1 MCRDSLPQHLAQ
13 SRESG
18 SLEFWL
24 TSAFT
29 VSSRNFTMGDDNRH
43 EMMES
48 LFGAESGDS
57 DEEPEPKPSDSN
69 NSNSANSGRDDEEG
83 EGEGGGDAEVESD
96 MDGGESERAV
106 SENGREVE
114 SEAEREV
121 SDREV
126 ASDRELEEPEDARS
140 PSISGSETSHH
151 RRGPVEYDENDVEEV
166 RDASEHGDD
175 EQGENEQVEDEAV
188 DEEQVEDE
196 AVDEEQVEEEPVDED
211 QVDDEQQASAG
222 VAEARDVFGD
232 SDEDDQEVERR
243 RSMSRERSRS
253 PAASAEKGVH
263 SEDDRSDHDVG
274 RDVDDGY
281 ESEEGRYAE
290 KKREKPVGP
299 PLHLEVPLRP
309 PPGRSEQLNLV
320 RVSNI
325 MGIES
330 KPFDPKTY
338 EEDQTFVTDA
348 EGQKQRLR
356 LEENI
361 ARWRIIRNRDGSESI
376 ESNARFVKWSD
387 GSMQLLLGSEVLDL
401 SVQDSRHDQSHLFLR
416 HPKSLLQSQ
425 GRLLRKMK
433 FMPSSL
439 SSKSHKLL
447 TALVDSRHKKVL
459 KVRSIIT
466 NIDPD
471 KEKEVQEK
479 AVEQRIRS
487 KSDLQRKQDKMVRKY
502 SHMPS
507 RERDAQLSP
516 GYLDGAL
523 DEEEEADDYDRHGR
537 RGDSRRF
544 QQQLDDETRAERRIL
559 SAKRHAQPSR
569 RPSVKDRRPPL
580 SRKEMLEDSSEE
592 EREESAYE
600 TEPED
605 EDELP
610 LEDEEREYNDEDEEE
625 EEDNRKWSDK
635 GKSIDREDRRRYD
648 RDDDR
653 KRRRDRSE
661 ERDASPPRKS
671 VQRRRVVVSD
681 DED

>member
-1 MCRDSLPQHLAQ
+1 
-13 SRESG
+13 
-18 SLEFWL
+18 
-24 TSAFT
+24 
-29 VSSRNFTMGDDNRH
+29 MGDDNRH

-69 NSNSANSGRDDEEG
+69 NSNSANSARDDEEG

-126 ASDRELEEPEDARS
+126 QSDRELEEAEEVRS
-140 PSISGSETSHH
+140 PSMSGSETSHQ
-151 RRGPVEYDENDVEEV
+151 RRGAVEYDENDVEEV

-175 EQGENEQVEDEAV
+175 EQGENDQVEEEA
-188 DEEQVEDE
+188 
-196 AVDEEQVEEEPVDED
+196 ADEEQVEEEPVDED
-211 QVDDEQQASAG
+211 QADDEQQASAG
-222 VAEARDVFGD
+222 VAKARDVFGD

-243 RSMSRERSRS
+243 RSLSREPSRS
-253 PAASAEKGVH
+253 PAGSVEKGVH
-263 SEDDRSDHDVG
+263 SEGERSDHDVG
-274 RDVDDGY
+274 RDEDEGY
-281 ESEEGRYAE
+281 ESDEGRYAE

-361 ARWRIIRNRDGSESI
+361 ARWRIVRNRDGSESI

-439 SSKSHKLL
+439 TSKSHKLL

-466 NIDPD
+466 NMDPD
-471 KEKEVQEK
+471 KEKEGQEK

-487 KSDLQRKQDKMVRKY
+487 RSDLQRKQDKMVRKY
-502 SHMPS
+502 SAIP

-523 DEEEEADDYDRHGR
+523 DEEEEADDYERHGR
-537 RGDSRRF
+537 RNDSRRF
-544 QQQLDDETRAERRIL
+544 QQRLDDENRAERRIL
-559 SAKRHAQPSR
+559 NAKRQSQPSR
-569 RPSVKDRRPPL
+569 RSPVRDRRPPP
-580 SRKEMLEDSSEE
+580 SKREMLEESSEE
-592 EREESAYE
+592 EREMSAYE
-600 TEPED
+600 TDPE
-605 EDELP
+605 EEEELP
-610 LEDEEREYNDEDEEE
+610 LDDEEREYDDEDEEE
-625 EEDNRKWSDK
+625 EEDTRKWSGK
-635 GKSIDREDRRRYD
+635 GKSTDREDRRRHD

-681 DED
+681 DEDD